1 MTDNRRIKNIFFMEE
16 TVRFA
21 DTDAADIVYFGAFAT
36 YFDESF
42 LTALRQKGLGCEKGD
57 ERKGITSAVDS

>member
-1 MTDNRRIKNIFFMEE
+1 MEE